1 MKTHVYYVSK
11 SEYNSLFN
19 RWVLDDSIFFKINDD
34 TLIRKIN
41 DSIFFKI
48 NDDTLIRKINYVLIT
63 CLVRT
68 NIKNIYYIIE
78 WKQK

>member
-19 RWVLDDSIFFKINDD
+19 RWVLD
-34 TLIRKIN
+34 